1 MTMSQVFMV
10 FALIAASL
18 CYGGDCSNKCLRPL
32 PDNQMLTTTECL
44 AGYYKKNNCQKSGEI
59 LCEKCEKD
67 TYTDINNTVNVCRLC
82 KVCQT
87 NEITT
92 SECTNQKNRECA
104 CKAGF
109 YTSYAYLSLRRC
121 ENCTN
126 CKNCSTCPECEGNCG
141 MEICGIGLF
150 LDQMGKCQSCADHNC
165 LDKSCKSFCDKVVP
179 ASTTKWIIALVII
192 LTILLLL
199 GHFAL
204 FCFVCE
210 TSRRQGL
217 CCWAQIKYVNER
229 PADHDEVP
237 LNIPPSP
244 DQPAEHLKIYLPK
257 NMIPGS
263 VVKDPRTIDSGGI
276 RQTTDFLG
284 DIKEPTTA
292 EAEKEMWPAPM
303 LYTIIR
309 QVPVRR
315 WKEFLRLLSLSDDQM
330 ERVELEA
337 RGSYLELQYQMLRLW
352 TQMSGACLENIYSTL
367 HYMDLSGCA
376 EDLKENLQQLQG
388 TLV

>member
-1 MTMSQVFMV
+1 MSQVFMV

-18 CYGGDCSNKCLRPL
+18 CYSGDCLDKCSRPL
-32 PDNQMLTTTECL
+32 PDNQMLTTTQCL
-44 AGYYKKNNCQKSGEI
+44 AGYYKKRTCPDSKEI
-59 LCEKCEKD
+59 LCEKCGKD
-67 TYTDINNTVNVCRLC
+67 KYTEFNNTVYDCMPCNVC
-82 KVCQT
+82 KT
-87 NEITT
+87 NEIIK

-104 CKAGF
+104 CKAGL
-109 YTSYAYLSLRRC
+109 YLSYDLPNLRNC
-121 ENCTN
+121 ENCTR

-141 MEICGIGLF
+141 REICGIGLF
-150 LDQMGKCQSCADHNC
+150 RDQMGKCQSCAEHHC
-165 LDKSCKSFCDKVVP
+165 IDKSCESFCHKVPVP
-179 ASTTKWIIALVII
+179 TTKWIMALVII

-204 FCFVCE
+204 FCFVCA
-210 TSRRQGL
+210 TSKRREL
-217 CCWAQIKYVNER
+217 CRWAPKKYVNER
-229 PADHDEVP
+229 PNDHDEVP
-237 LNIPPSP
+237 LNTLP
-244 DQPAEHLKIYLPK
+244 DQPAGQLIYLPK

-263 VVKDPRTIDSGGI
+263 VVKDPGTIDLDGI
-276 RQTTDFLG
+276 RQTTASLG

-292 EAEKEMWPAPM
+292 EAEKEMWPAPV

-315 WKEFLRLLSLSDDQM
+315 WKEFLRLLSLTDDQM

>member
-1 MTMSQVFMV
+1 MKMDDYNIVISQ
-10 FALIAASL
+10 S
-18 CYGGDCSNKCLRPL
+18 
-32 PDNQMLTTTECL
+32 
-44 AGYYKKNNCQKSGEI
+44 YYKKRNCLNSKEI
-59 LCEKCEKD
+59 LCEKCGKD
-67 TYTDINNTVNVCRLC
+67 KYTEFNNTVYDCILCNVCRS
-82 KVCQT
+82 

-104 CKAGF
+104 CKAGL
-109 YTSYAYLSLRRC
+109 YLSYASPTWRQC
-121 ENCTN
+121 ENCTK
-126 CKNCSTCPECEGNCG
+126 CKNCSICPECEGNCG
-141 MEICGIGLF
+141 KEICGIGLF
-150 LDQMGKCQSCADHNC
+150 LDQMGKCQSCAEHNC
-165 LDKSCKSFCDKVVP
+165 LDQSCKSFCHKVPVP
-179 ASTTKWIIALVII
+179 TTKWIMALVII

-204 FCFVCE
+204 FCFACE
-210 TSRRQGL
+210 TSRRREL
-217 CCWAQIKYVNER
+217 CCWAQKKNVNKR

-237 LNIPPSP
+237 LNMPPLP
-244 DQPAEHLKIYLPK
+244 DQPADQLKIYLPK

-263 VVKDPRTIDSGGI
+263 VVKDPVTIDLDRI
-276 RQTTDFLG
+276 RQTTDSLG

-292 EAEKEMWPAPM
+292 EAAKEMWPAPV

-352 TQMSGACLENIYSTL
+352 TQMSGASLENIYSTL